1 MRRFFVLFLA
11 FCLLFSLTLPAFAA
25 DSEGDRGISE
35 TDRWLLVR
43 LVAAEAGDEPL
54 LCQVCL
60 AALVLNRRDSDRFP
74 NTVSGVIRQK
84 GAFSA
89 VTEGRL
95 FSVTDPEK
103 LESARVAV
111 AAAAYGM
118 DPAGG
123 SLYYAFGS
131 GSFVPLLRAGGMVFG
146 Q

>member
-1 MRRFFVLFLA
+1 MRRFFILFLA
-11 FCLLFSLTLPAFAA
+11 FCLLFPLALPAFAT
-25 DSEGDRGISE
+25 DSVADRGVSHA
-35 TDRWLLVR
+35 DRWLLVR

-60 AALVLNRRDSDRFP
+60 AALVLNRRDCDRFP
-74 NTVSGVIRQK
+74 NTVGGVIRQR
-84 GAFSA
+84 GAFSS

-95 FSVTDPEK
+95 FSVTDADK

-131 GSFVPLLRAGGMVFG
+131 GDFLPLLRAGGMVFG
-146 Q
+146 R